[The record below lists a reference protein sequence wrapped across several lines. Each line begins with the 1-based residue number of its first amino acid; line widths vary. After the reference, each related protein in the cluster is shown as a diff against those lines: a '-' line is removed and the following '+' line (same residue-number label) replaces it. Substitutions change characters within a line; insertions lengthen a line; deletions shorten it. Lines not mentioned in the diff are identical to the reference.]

1 MDELA
6 SPRVALPA
14 QSAGA
19 SGPPAHTVTILFT
32 DIEGSTRL
40 WEEQREAMSV
50 ALAAHDA
57 TLRAAVESAGGS
69 VVKTTG
75 DGMLAAFERAE
86 SALVAAVEGQRA
98 LARQSWPTTVPLA
111 VRMAVHTGTAETRDG
126 DLFGPTL
133 NRTARLLAVGHGGQV
148 LVSGVAAGLAI
159 DGLPAGAELLDLGE
173 HALRDLDRAEHIYQL
188 AVPGLQRD
196 FPPLRSVSH
205 HESNLPEQFTSF
217 VGRGP
222 QLADVATLLE
232 SDRLVTLVGV
242 GGTGKTRLALRAAA
256 DALDRYRDGVWLVE
270 LAPLSDPGIVADEIG
285 RALRIHVQPGQAPL
299 EALVDFLRSKD
310 LLLLLDNCEHL
321 VETVVAVT
329 HRLLASCHG
338 LVVLATSREPLGV
351 DGEAVYAVPSMA
363 LPVALE
369 MDGARAPDDEDIERV
384 GRSEAVSL
392 FVERARATLPSFSL
406 DASNLGAVAEICR
419 RLDGIPLALELAAA
433 RVNVLSPAEIAEGLS
448 DRFRLLTGG
457 RRTALPRQ
465 RTLQAL
471 VDWSWDLLDD
481 ADRRL
486 LRGLAVFAGGWTLEA
501 ATHVTWQPLPG
512 GADSAGAV
520 ARVTTLDGLSRLVD
534 RSLIAVDRTGG
545 TDRAGATRYR
555 MLETIRQYA
564 ADRLAESG
572 ETLALR
578 DRHLDLY
585 RALARDAEAGLD
597 GPEMP
602 VWLARI
608 DSEIDNVRSAL
619 EWALETRPVA
629 ALEMCVVLTR
639 YWRARVMGSE
649 GLDRMV
655 GAIEAVQR
663 IPAAETESEARQ
675 RAVLV
680 ARGRAGAAL
689 LALHRGHPEGPRMA
703 DEAVTAAQATGDPA
717 TIVDAASTY
726 LMVQALLPGGRDVE
740 ALRTTFRVALAAA
753 SSLGDPTRLA
763 RLQSTMAMIDA
774 SSDPQSADAWLERAA
789 EAAQR
794 SGNPQEIA
802 SISQTRGR
810 VASRTG
816 RLADAQR
823 WFAHAQGQFRELGD
837 HRFELS
843 AQSELAH
850 VLRRSGELDAAQAE
864 YRQTIRG
871 WQRSGNRG
879 AVANQLESMAFIAL
893 ARGETER
900 SVRLLGAADALREA
914 SGSPMMAQER
924 VEYEDE
930 VLRLR
935 TALAGTAFDE
945 GWSEGRAM
953 SVEAAVALALSG

>member
-6 SPRVALPA
+6 SRRVDVPEPVSGLPA
-14 QSAGA
+14 PGR
-19 SGPPAHTVTILFT
+19 TVTFLFT

-40 WEEQREAMSV
+40 WEQQREAMSV
-50 ALAAHDA
+50 AVAAHDA
-57 TLRAAVESAGGS
+57 TLRAVVEGAGGS

-75 DGMLAAFERAE
+75 DGMLAAFDRAE
-86 SALVAAVEGQRA
+86 SALSAAVEAQRA
-98 LARQSWPTTVPLA
+98 LSRQAWPTKGPLT
-111 VRMAVHTGTAETRDG
+111 VRMAVHTGTAEARDG
-126 DLFGPTL
+126 DFFGPTL
-133 NRTARLLAVGHGGQV
+133 NRAARLLAVGHGGQV
-148 LVSGVAAGLAI
+148 LVSGASAAVAV
-159 DGLPAGAELLDLGE
+159 DGLPPGGELLDLGE
-173 HALRDLDRAEHIYQL
+173 RVLRDLDRTERIYQL
-188 AVPGLQRD
+188 AVPGLRRD
-196 FPPLRSVSH
+196 FPPLRAASH
-205 HESNLPEQFTSF
+205 HESNLPEEFTSF

-222 QLADVATLLE
+222 QLADVAKLLE
-232 SDRLVTLVGV
+232 TARLVTLVGV

-256 DALDRYRDGVWLVE
+256 DALDRHRDGVWLVE
-270 LAPLSDPGIVADEIG
+270 LAPLSDPGLVVDEIG
-285 RALRIHVQPGQAPL
+285 RALRIHAQPGQPPL
-299 EALVDFLRSKD
+299 DALVDYLRSKD
-310 LLLLLDNCEHL
+310 LLLVLDNCEHL
-321 VETVVAVT
+321 VDTVVGVT

-338 LVVLATSREPLGV
+338 IVGLATSREPLGL

-369 MDGARAPDDEDIERV
+369 TDGGRGPADEDIERI
-384 GRSEAVSL
+384 GRSEAVAL
-392 FVERARATLPSFSL
+392 FVERARSTLPSFSL
-406 DASNLGAVAEICR
+406 DASNLGPVTEICR

-534 RSLIAVDRTGG
+534 RSLIAVDRTGE

-564 ADRLAESG
+564 ADRLGESG

-578 DRHLDLY
+578 DRHLAVY
-585 RALARDAEAGLD
+585 RELARDAEAGLD

-602 VWLARI
+602 AWLTRI
-608 DSEIDNVRSAL
+608 DTEVDNLRSAL
-619 EWALETRPVA
+619 EWALDTRPLT
-629 ALEMCVVLTR
+629 ALEMCVALTR

-655 GAIEAVQR
+655 GAIEAVR
-663 IPAAETESEARQ
+663 RMPAAETEPETRQ

-680 ARGRAGAAL
+680 ARGRAAAAL

-703 DEAVTAAQATGDPA
+703 DEAVTAAQATRDPA
-717 TIVDAASTY
+717 AIVDAASTY

-740 ALRTTFRVALAAA
+740 AWQTTFQDALAAA

-774 SSDPQSADAWLERAA
+774 SNDPQSADAWLERAG
-789 EAAQR
+789 EAALR

-802 SISQTRGR
+802 AISQTRGR

-823 WFAHAQGQFRELGD
+823 WFAHAQGQFHELGD
-837 HRFELS
+837 RRFELS

-850 VLRRSGELDAAQAE
+850 VLRRSGDLDAAQAE
-864 YRQTIRG
+864 YRQAIRG

-893 ARGETER
+893 ARGEAER

-924 VEYEDE
+924 AEYEDE
-930 VLRLR
+930 VQRLR

-945 GWSEGRAM
+945 GWAVGRAM